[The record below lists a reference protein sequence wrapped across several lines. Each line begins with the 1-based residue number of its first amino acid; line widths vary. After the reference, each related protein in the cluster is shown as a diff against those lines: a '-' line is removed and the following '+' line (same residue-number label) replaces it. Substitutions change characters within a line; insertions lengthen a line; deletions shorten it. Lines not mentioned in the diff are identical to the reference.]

1 MMILIIMHQILYG
14 GSLSHKRLET
24 ALIYSA
30 AQTFVSQE
38 RFATRWPKIRSDLP
52 HGGGGVHVKTT
63 KPPTVRQHLNKVKTS
78 SLLIELPASTFTLW
92 NK

>member
-1 MMILIIMHQILYG
+1 MMMILIIMHQILYG

-38 RFATRWPKIRSDLP
+38 RFATR
-52 HGGGGVHVKTT
+52 
-63 KPPTVRQHLNKVKTS
+63 
-78 SLLIELPASTFTLW
+78 
-92 NK
+92 